1 VTGAIEPEQSQQS
14 ELDRLLT
21 EPVKD
26 SGPAGGRQ
34 VQAKAK
40 ARARRVGRPPPA
52 GRAPG
57 PIRTEPYALPSSFEL
72 ARDLR
77 ATSSEDAL
85 PATAALPS
93 RGHRNSIEIRQ
104 LRYFVAAVE
113 AGSLRSAESR
123 SGVSQPA
130 MTRQIHQLEEE
141 LGVELLVRKS
151 RGIRPTDAGRVLFE
165 DAVRILAML
174 ERALQRTRTP
184 GLHVNEPPSTSGE
197 TTPATPCSDGSRSRV
212 RR

>member
-1 VTGAIEPEQSQQS
+1 MTGGIKPQQSQQS
-14 ELDRLLT
+14 APNRRLT

-26 SGPAGGRQ
+26 SGPAGLRR

-40 ARARRVGRPPPA
+40 VRAHRVSLPPPT
-52 GRAPG
+52 GRAPRSI
-57 PIRTEPYALPSSFEL
+57 PTERCALPSSSEFDL
-72 ARDLR
+72 DLR
-77 ATSSEDAL
+77 ATSSKGAL

-93 RGHRNSIEIRQ
+93 RRHRNSIEIRQ

-123 SGVSQPA
+123 IGVSQPA

-151 RGIRPTDAGRVLFE
+151 RGICPTDAGRVLFE

-174 ERALQRTRTP
+174 ERALQRART
-184 GLHVNEPPSTSGE
+184 LVHNINESSSISGE
-197 TTPATPCSDGSRSRV
+197 ATPASP
-212 RR
+212 